1 MAPSKSCWT
10 LSICRQDVA
19 RQSRSAKVD
28 LVAPGT
34 LTASLNLSIYNG
46 LPGGPLFTHS
56 LAGPFMINQM
66 EIKSTTDLARTIS
79 EAFIQFLET
88 DPRGEEDLA
97 ILVLM
102 SKVSQS
108 FAPETLKDIKYTDLE
123 SFVGYKGKKQARSEL
138 IKQAWKMRDGFLD
151 QA

>member
-34 LTASLNLSIYNG
+34 LTASLN
-46 LPGGPLFTHS
+46 LFTHS

-151 QA
+151 QAWILESLIAPR